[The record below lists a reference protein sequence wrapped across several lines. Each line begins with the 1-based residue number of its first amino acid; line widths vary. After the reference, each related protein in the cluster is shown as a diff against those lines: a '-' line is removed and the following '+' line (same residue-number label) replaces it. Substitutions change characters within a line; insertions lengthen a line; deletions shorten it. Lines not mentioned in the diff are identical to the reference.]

1 MDNRIS
7 FAEFIKNEILK
18 FNWEEAQLDILFY
31 SFIKTNGVSKGK
43 KFVVGSSLKKQ
54 GDLISKLFKK
64 FYNVEPDLKESTTK
78 INFIINDEGFEN
90 KFKDKWDSFKPKTVE
105 EHKAL
110 IAGCFVGKGWISK
123 PSSKYYH
130 MEFRVGPKEHVKLL
144 ERSINNFEI
153 QSKTILKNGWYV
165 VYIKKS
171 MALSDLLNLMEASR
185 SMMYFEDERINR
197 NLIASYS
204 KMESIEPYNKA
215 KTKAISDLQIAAIKK
230 IKGTPTWRTLNK
242 NIIEIAELR
251 IEFPEYSLSD
261 IQYIY
266 NRDKEKEI
274 SKSTVNNW
282 LKQIV
287 DLAE

>member
-7 FAEFIKNEILK
+7 FAEFIKNEILE
-18 FNWEEAQLDILFY
+18 FNWDEAQLDILFY
-31 SFIKTNGVSKGK
+31 SFIKTNGDFRGE
-43 KFVVGSSLKKQ
+43 KFIIGSSLKKQ
-54 GDLISKLFKK
+54 SDKILKLFKK
-64 FYNVEPDLKESTTK
+64 FYNVEPEVEFLKTK
-78 INFIINDEGFEN
+78 VNFIIDAESFKN
-90 KFKDKWDSFKPKTVE
+90 KFDEKWSLFKPKNVE

-130 MEFRVGPKEHVKLL
+130 MEFRIGSKDHVKLI
-144 ERSINNFEI
+144 ERSIGKFEI
-153 QSKTILKNGWYV
+153 ASKTILKNGWYV
-165 VYIKKS
+165 IYIKKS
-171 MALSDLLNLMEASR
+171 MALSDLLNIMEAPR

-230 IKGTPTWRTLNK
+230 IKGTPIWKTLSK

-251 IEFPEYSLSD
+251 LEFPEYSLSD